1 MLADRLRMGRKA
13 AIQYVGQAING
24 SNDGNSYTVSLT
36 SLTGGIDTQAR
47 AGDLVMVATGVTL
60 ESNTPF
66 GPSITTSGYTSTAG
80 QTQTSNGGL
89 YATNAIF
96 GYKTMGGT
104 PDSTVAIAGYGTA
117 SNVSP
122 YPLNNAGVFVFRNA
136 QVGTTGSES
145 ALTGNYGEAFA
156 PPTVTPQVAG
166 SWVVVTGVA
175 NGSNL
180 GNPANMTYY
189 NNAWSIFNSASASPY
204 VLSLGRFAYYSGW
217 TSGSFTPDVWGY
229 TSNSTRTWVAQTLVL
244 RPK

>member
-13 AIQYVGQAING
+13 AIQYVGQAMNG
-24 SNDGNSYTVSLT
+24 SNDGNNYVVGLN

-47 AGDLVMVATGVTL
+47 AGDLVVVATGLTMQ
-60 ESNTPF
+60 SNTSWA
-66 GPSITTSGYTSTAG
+66 PSITTSGYTTTAA
-80 QTQTSNGGL
+80 QYQASSGGS
-89 YATNAIF
+89 YSTNALF
-96 GYKTMGGT
+96 GYKEMGGT
-104 PDSTVAIAGYGTA
+104 PDSSVGLAGYGTA

-145 ALTGNYGEAFA
+145 ALASGTGEAFA
-156 PPTVTPQVAG
+156 PPAVTPQVAG

-189 NNAWSIFNSASASPY
+189 NNAWSIFNNASASPY

-229 TSNSTRTWVAQTLVL
+229 TSDSTRTWVARTLVL